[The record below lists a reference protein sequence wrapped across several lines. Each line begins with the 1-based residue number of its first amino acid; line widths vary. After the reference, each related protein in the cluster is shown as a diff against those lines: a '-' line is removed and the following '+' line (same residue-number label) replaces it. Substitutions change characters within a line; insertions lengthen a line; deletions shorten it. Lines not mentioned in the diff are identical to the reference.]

1 MEGWFEMTVKML
13 NNEETAFFCEQLGMI
28 LEAGVPI
35 ADGVE
40 VLSEDAGDKR
50 FKEISNILVKL
61 MNEDMTLFDAMDK
74 SGLFPDYAVKMV
86 KIGSLTGRLEDA
98 LKGLADYYSKRAELR
113 QTVKSSVTHPLMLL
127 AMMTVVIVVMVIK
140 IIPMFRDIFFQFDD
154 SAAAA
159 VEGSIAFAYNIGI
172 GVMIT
177 LAAVLLITLVTAVL
191 MHIPAARKGLKSFAS
206 NFVITQNLSETMAMA
221 DVTNAISMMASCGIS
236 AEQSL
241 ELVQGLT
248 VNKKVIKRIK
258 ECEKLVVEGEYFA
271 DAIAKSKLLPSIY
284 AHSLKVAYK
293 SGTFDAAWQK
303 ISERFTQECDRKIYG
318 AVSFIEPVIIGIL
331 AVIIGSVLLAVML
344 PMTDII
350 TTIG

>member
-1 MEGWFEMTVKML
+1 MAVKML
-13 NNEETAFFCEQLGMI
+13 TNEETAFFCEQLAMI
-28 LEAGVPI
+28 LEAGIPI

-40 VLSEDAGDKR
+40 VLSEDSGDKR
-50 FKEISNILVKL
+50 FQEISDTLVNL
-61 MNEDMTLFDAMDK
+61 MKEDMTLFDAMEK
-74 SGLFPDYAVKMV
+74 SGIFPDYAVKMV

-98 LKGLADYYSKRAELR
+98 LNGLASYYAKRAELR
-113 QTVKSSVTHPLMLL
+113 QTLKSSVAHPLLLL

-159 VEGSIAFAYNIGI
+159 VEDSISFAYSIGM
-172 GVMIT
+172 GVMII
-177 LAAVLLITLVTAVL
+177 LAVVLVVTLVVAVL
-191 MHIPAARKGLKSFAS
+191 MHIPSARKGLRSFAS
-206 NFVITQNLSETMAMA
+206 NFIFTRNLSETMAMA

-236 AEQSL
+236 PEQSL
-241 ELVQGLT
+241 EMVHGLT
-248 VNKKVIKRIK
+248 NNKRVQSRVK
-258 ECEKLVVEGEYFA
+258 ECEKLVLEGEYFA

-293 SGTFDAAWQK
+293 SGSFDAAWQK
-303 ISERFTQECDRKIYG
+303 IGERFTQACDRKIYG

>member
-1 MEGWFEMTVKML
+1 MAVKIL
-13 NNEETAFFCEQLGMI
+13 TNEETAFFCEQLAMI
-28 LEAGVPI
+28 LEAGISI
-35 ADGVE
+35 ADGIE
-40 VLSEDAGDKR
+40 VLSDDAGDKR
-50 FKEISNILVKL
+50 FKEISDTLVSL
-61 MNEDMTLFDAMDK
+61 MNEDMTVFDAMDK

-98 LKGLADYYSKRAELR
+98 LKGLADYYAKRAELR
-113 QTVKSSVTHPLMLL
+113 QTIKSSVAHPLMLL

-159 VEGSIAFAYNIGI
+159 VEGSIKFAYNIGL
-172 GVMIT
+172 GVMIV
-177 LAAVLLITLVTAVL
+177 LAAVLIITLLVVVL
-191 MHIPAARKGLKSFAS
+191 MKIPSARKGLKSFAS
-206 NFVITQNLSETMAMA
+206 NFILTRGLSEAMAMA

-236 AEQSL
+236 PEQSL
-241 ELVQGLT
+241 EMVQGLT
-248 VNKKVIKRIK
+248 VNKNVQKRIS
-258 ECEKLVVEGEYFA
+258 ECEKLVLDGEYFS
-271 DAIAKSKLLPSIY
+271 DAISKSKLLPSIY

-293 SGTFDAAWQK
+293 SGSFDSAWQK
-303 ISERFTQECDRKIYG
+303 IGERFTQECDRKIYG

>member
-1 MEGWFEMTVKML
+1 MAVKML
-13 NNEETAFFCEQLGMI
+13 TNEETAFFCEQLAMI
-28 LEAGVPI
+28 LEAGIPI

-40 VLSEDAGDKR
+40 LLSADAGDKR
-50 FKEISNILVKL
+50 FQEISDTLVKL
-61 MNEDMTLFDAMDK
+61 MNEELTLFDAMEK
-74 SGLFPDYAVKMV
+74 SGIFPDYAVKMV
-86 KIGSLTGRLEDA
+86 KIGSLTGRLEDT
-98 LKGLADYYSKRAELR
+98 LNGLADYYAKRAELR
-113 QTVKSSVTHPLMLL
+113 QTVKSSVAHPLMLL

-159 VEGSIAFAYNIGI
+159 VEGSITFAYNIGV

-177 LAAVLLITLVTAVL
+177 LAAVLVITLIAAVL
-191 MHIPAARKGLKSFAS
+191 MKIPSARKALKGFAA
-206 NFVITQNLSETMAMA
+206 NFILTKNLSETMAMA

-236 AEQSL
+236 PEQSL
-241 ELVQGLT
+241 EMVQGLT
-248 VNKKVIKRIK
+248 ANKTVQKRIK
-258 ECEKLVVEGEYFA
+258 ECERLVLEGEYFA

-293 SGTFDAAWQK
+293 SGAFDSAWQK
-303 ISERFTQECDRKIYG
+303 IGERFTQECDRKIYG

-350 TTIG
+350 TTVG

>member
-1 MEGWFEMTVKML
+1 MAVKML
-13 NNEETAFFCEQLGMI
+13 TNEETAFFCEQLAMI
-28 LEAGVPI
+28 LEAGIPI

-40 VLSEDAGDKR
+40 VLSEDSGDKR
-50 FKEISNILVKL
+50 FQEISDALTKL
-61 MNEDMTLFDAMDK
+61 MNEDMTLFDAMEK
-74 SGLFPDYAVKMV
+74 TGIFPDYAVKMV
-86 KIGSLTGRLEDA
+86 KIGSLTGRLEDT
-98 LKGLADYYSKRAELR
+98 LNGLADYYAKRAELR
-113 QTVKSSVTHPLMLL
+113 QTVKSSVAHPLMLL

-159 VEGSIAFAYNIGI
+159 VEGSITFAYNIGV

-177 LAAVLLITLVTAVL
+177 LAAVLVITLAVAILTRIPTAK
-191 MHIPAARKGLKSFAS
+191 KGLKSFAA
-206 NFVITQNLSETMAMA
+206 NFIFTRNLSETMAMA
-221 DVTNAISMMASCGIS
+221 DVTNAISIMASCGIS
-236 AEQSL
+236 PEQSL
-241 ELVQGLT
+241 EMVHGLT
-248 VNKKVIKRIK
+248 NNNRVQKRVK
-258 ECEKLVVEGEYFA
+258 ECEKLVLEGEYFA

-293 SGTFDAAWQK
+293 SGSFDSAWQK

>member
-1 MEGWFEMTVKML
+1 MAIKML
-13 NNEETAFFCEQLGMI
+13 TNEETAFFCEQLAMI
-28 LEAGVPI
+28 LEAGIPI
-35 ADGVE
+35 GDGVE
-40 VLSEDAGDKR
+40 VLSAEAGDKR
-50 FKEISNILVKL
+50 FQEISDTLAKL
-61 MNEDMTLFDAMDK
+61 MNEDMTIFDAMEK
-74 SGLFPDYAVKMV
+74 TGIFPDYAVKMV
-86 KIGSLTGRLEDA
+86 KIGSVTGRLEDT
-98 LKGLADYYSKRAELR
+98 LNGLAEYYANRAELR
-113 QTVKSSVTHPLMLL
+113 QTVKSAVAHPLMLL

-159 VEGSIAFAYNIGI
+159 VEGSITFAYNIGV

-177 LAAVLLITLVTAVL
+177 LAAVLVITLVAALL
-191 MHIPAARKGLKSFAS
+191 MKIPSARKLLKSLAS
-206 NFVITQNLSETMAMA
+206 NFILTKNLSETMAMA
-221 DVTNAISMMASCGIS
+221 DITNAISIMAACGIS
-236 AEQSL
+236 SEQSL
-241 ELVQGLT
+241 EMVQGLT
-248 VNKKVIKRIK
+248 VNKTVQKRIK
-258 ECEKLVVEGEYFA
+258 ECEKLLLEGEYFA

-293 SGTFDAAWQK
+293 SGSFDTAWQK

>member
-1 MEGWFEMTVKML
+1 MAVKIL
-13 NNEETAFFCEQLGMI
+13 TNEETAFFCEQMVMI
-28 LEAGVPI
+28 LAAGIPI

-40 VLSEDAGDKR
+40 VLAEDSDDKR
-50 FKEISNILVKL
+50 FNEICGTLVKL
-61 MNEDMTLFDAMDK
+61 MDEDMTLFDAMEK
-74 SGLFPDYAVKMV
+74 SGIFPSYAVKMV

-98 LKGLADYYSKRAELR
+98 LRGLSDYYSKRGEIR
-113 QTVKSSVTHPLMLL
+113 QTVKSSVSHPLMLL

-159 VEGSIAFAYNIGI
+159 VEDSISFAYSLGV
-172 GVMIT
+172 GVMVT
-177 LAAVLLITLVTAVL
+177 LAAVLVITLVTAV
-191 MHIPAARKGLKSFAS
+191 IVQFPSARKGFYSFIS
-206 NFVITQNLSETMAMA
+206 NFVLTKGLSESMAMA

-241 ELVQGLT
+241 ELVYDLT
-248 VNKKVIKRIK
+248 ANRRVRERIK
-258 ECEKLVVEGEYFA
+258 ECEKLVLDGENFA
-271 DAIAKSKLLPSIY
+271 DAIAASKLLPSIY

-293 SGTFDAAWQK
+293 SGTFDSAWQK
-303 ISERFTQECDRKIYG
+303 IAERFNQDCDRKIFG

>member
-1 MEGWFEMTVKML
+1 MAIKML
-13 NNEETAFFCEQLGMI
+13 TNEETAFFCEQLAMI
-28 LEAGVPI
+28 LEAGVSI
-35 ADGVE
+35 ADGIE
-40 VLSEDAGDKR
+40 VLAEDAGDKR
-50 FKEISNILVKL
+50 FKEIADTLVSL
-61 MNEDMTLFDAMDK
+61 MKDDMTIFDAMDN
-74 SGLFPDYAVKMV
+74 SGLFPEYAVKMV

-98 LKGLADYYSKRAELR
+98 LKGLADYYAKRAELR
-113 QTVKSSVTHPLMLL
+113 QTIKSSVAHPLMLL

-159 VEGSIAFAYNIGI
+159 VEGSITFAYNIGL

-177 LAAVLLITLVTAVL
+177 LAAVLVITLVIVL
-191 MHIPAARKGLKSFAS
+191 LMKIPSARKGLKGFAA
-206 NFVITQNLSETMAMA
+206 NFILTKNLSETMAMA

-236 AEQSL
+236 PEQSL
-241 ELVQGLT
+241 EMVQGLT
-248 VNKKVIKRIK
+248 VNKTVQKRIK
-258 ECEKLVVEGEYFA
+258 ECEKLVLDGEYFA

-293 SGTFDAAWQK
+293 SGSFDSAWQK
-303 ISERFTQECDRKIYG
+303 LAERFNQECDRKIYG

-331 AVIIGSVLLAVML
+331 AIIIGSVLLAVML

>member
-1 MEGWFEMTVKML
+1 MAIKML
-13 NNEETAFFCEQLGMI
+13 TNEETAFFCEQLAVI

-35 ADGVE
+35 ADGIE

-50 FKEISNILVKL
+50 FQEISDTLAKL
-61 MNEDMTLFDAMDK
+61 MNDDITFFDAMAK
-74 SGLFPDYAVKMV
+74 SEIFPDYAVKMV
-86 KIGSLTGRLEDA
+86 KIGSLTGRLEDT
-98 LKGLADYYSKRAELR
+98 LNGLADYYAKRAELR
-113 QTVKSSVTHPLMLL
+113 RTVKSSVAHPLMLL

-140 IIPMFRDIFFQFDD
+140 IIPMFREIFFQFDD

-159 VEGSIAFAYNIGI
+159 VESSISFAYSVGV

-177 LAAVLLITLVTAVL
+177 LSAVLVIILGAALL
-191 MHIPAARKGLKSFAS
+191 MQIPSAKKGMKSFAS
-206 NFVITQNLSETMAMA
+206 NFILTRGLSEAMAMA

-236 AEQSL
+236 PEQSL
-241 ELVQGLT
+241 ELVYDLT
-248 VNKKVIKRIK
+248 ANKIVRKRIK
-258 ECEKLVVEGEYFA
+258 ECEKMVVEGEYFA

-293 SGTFDAAWQK
+293 SGAFDSAWQK
-303 ISERFTQECDRKIYG
+303 ISVRFTQECDRKIYG

>member
-1 MEGWFEMTVKML
+1 
-13 NNEETAFFCEQLGMI
+13 
-28 LEAGVPI
+28 
-35 ADGVE
+35 
-40 VLSEDAGDKR
+40 
-50 FKEISNILVKL
+50 
-61 MNEDMTLFDAMDK
+61 
-74 SGLFPDYAVKMV
+74 YAVKMV

-98 LKGLADYYSKRAELR
+98 LNGLADYYSKRAELR
-113 QTVKSSVTHPLMLL
+113 QTIKSAVSHPLMLL

-159 VEGSIAFAYNIGI
+159 VEGSISFAYSVGV
-172 GVMIT
+172 GVMII
-177 LAAVLLITLVTAVL
+177 LAAVLVITLVTAVL
-191 MHIPAARKGLKSFAS
+191 MRIPTTRKSLYGFVS
-206 NFVITQNLSETMAMA
+206 NMIFTKKLSESMAMA
-221 DVTNAISMMASCGIS
+221 DVTNAVSMMASCGIS
-236 AEQSL
+236 PEQSL
-241 ELVQGLT
+241 EMVYDLT
-248 VNKKVIKRIK
+248 ENKAVRKRIK
-258 ECEKLVVEGEYFA
+258 ECEKLVLDGEYFA

-293 SGTFDAAWQK
+293 SGSFDSAWQK

-350 TTIG
+350 TTVG

>member
-1 MEGWFEMTVKML
+1 MAIKML
-13 NNEETAFFCEQLGMI
+13 TNEETAFFCEQLAMI
-28 LEAGVPI
+28 LEAGIPI

-40 VLSEDAGDKR
+40 VLSAEAGDKR
-50 FKEISNILVKL
+50 FQEISDTLVTL
-61 MNEDMTLFDAMDK
+61 MHEDMTLFDAMEK
-74 SGLFPDYAVKMV
+74 SEIFPDYSVKMV
-86 KIGSLTGRLEDA
+86 KIGALTGRLEDT
-98 LKGLADYYSKRAELR
+98 LNGLADYYAKRAELR

-140 IIPMFRDIFFQFDD
+140 IIPMFRDIFFQFGD

-159 VEGSIAFAYNIGI
+159 VEGSITFAYNIGL

-177 LAAVLLITLVTAVL
+177 LAAVLVITLTIVIL
-191 MHIPAARKGLKSFAS
+191 MKIPSARKGLKGFAS
-206 NFVITQNLSETMAMA
+206 NFLLTKNLSETMAMA

-236 AEQSL
+236 SEQSL
-241 ELVQGLT
+241 EMVHGLT
-248 VNKKVIKRIK
+248 ANKTVQKRIK
-258 ECEKLVVEGEYFA
+258 ECEKMVLDGEYFA

-293 SGTFDAAWQK
+293 SGSFDTAWQK
-303 ISERFTQECDRKIYG
+303 ISERFNQECDRKIYG

>member
-1 MEGWFEMTVKML
+1 MAIKML
-13 NNEETAFFCEQLGMI
+13 TNEETAFFCEQLAMI

-35 ADGVE
+35 ADGIE

-50 FKEISNILVKL
+50 FKEISDTLVKL
-61 MNEDMTLFDAMDK
+61 MNEDMTIFDAMDK
-74 SGLFPDYAVKMV
+74 SGIFPDYAVKMV
-86 KIGSLTGRLEDA
+86 KIGSITGRLEDT
-98 LKGLADYYSKRAELR
+98 LNGLAGYYSKRAELR
-113 QTVKSSVTHPLMLL
+113 QTVKSSVAHPLMLL

-159 VEGSIAFAYNIGI
+159 VEGSISFAYSIGI

-177 LAAVLLITLVTAVL
+177 LAAVLVIALVAVL
-191 MHIPAARKGLKSFAS
+191 MMKIPSARKGMYSFAS
-206 NFVITQNLSETMAMA
+206 NFILTRGLSETMAMA

-236 AEQSL
+236 PEQSL
-241 ELVQGLT
+241 ELVYDLT
-248 VNKKVIKRIK
+248 ANKLVRKRIK
-258 ECEKLVVEGEYFA
+258 ECEKLVLDGEYFA

-293 SGTFDAAWQK
+293 SGAFDAAWQK
-303 ISERFTQECDRKIYG
+303 IGERFTQECDRKIYG